1 MVMEKLRNI
10 SNKIIT
16 PLAKKFQGSHVSP
29 NIITILGLVA
39 MIVASTWT
47 AVVGYSRFHP
57 AFLCITIAFIFLSG
71 FFDLLDGGVAKF
83 TGQKTKFGGVLDS
96 TCDRYSDAFFII
108 GLIFGNYLNP
118 PPYIPLPNPA
128 AWGVVIGFSGIV
140 GAFMTS
146 YVRSRAEIEG
156 VKMAGVGWIE
166 RGERLSVFFLGTIA
180 EAFASANGVYG
191 VMFWTF
197 LVLVVL
203 MHLTAFQRIHHARKE
218 LKLVDAASARKQD
231 TTAVTTT

>member
-1 MVMEKLRNI
+1 MVMEKLRNV

-16 PLAKKFQGSHVSP
+16 PLAKRFQGSRVSP
-29 NIITILGLVA
+29 NIITILGLAA
-39 MIVASTWT
+39 MVVASAWT
-47 AVVGYSRFHP
+47 AVVGYLRLHP
-57 AFLCITIAFIFLSG
+57 AFLCITISFIFLSG
-71 FFDLLDGGVAKF
+71 FFDLLDGGVAKV

-96 TCDRYSDAFFII
+96 TCDRYSDALFIL

-118 PPYIPLPNPA
+118 PDYVPLPNPE
-128 AWGVVIGFSGIV
+128 AWGVIMGFSGII

-180 EAFASANGVYG
+180 ETLASANGVHG
-191 VMFWTF
+191 IMFWTF
-197 LVLVVL
+197 LVLMAL
-203 MHLTAFQRIHHARKE
+203 MHLTALQRIVHARKE
-218 LKLVDAASARKQD
+218 LKRIDEAIVKPASPPPA
-231 TTAVTTT
+231 